1 MQRNLPVLIAEDNED
16 DAFLLRRALRTT
28 GVEGPVQIV
37 TDGEQVISYLRGE
50 GSFADRQQFP
60 FPGVLFLDIKMPRL
74 GGFGVLEW
82 VHKHPECHV
91 IPTMMFSSSAHPD
104 DVKRAYQSGANAYL
118 VKPAT
123 ITDLEAVLKKVWD
136 FWLVCARPP
145 LPERCA

>member
-1 MQRNLPVLIAEDNED
+1 MRNI
-16 DAFLLRRALRTT
+16 
-28 GVEGPVQIV
+28 GVEAPVQIV

-60 FPGVLFLDIKMPRL
+60 FPGVIFLDIKMPRL

-91 IPTMMFSSSAHPD
+91 IPTMMFSSSSHPD
-104 DVKRAYQSGANAYL
+104 DVKRAYQLGANAYL

-123 ITDLEAVLKKVWD
+123 ISELEGVGFLARL
-136 FWLVCARPP
+136 RPP
-145 LPERCA
+145 AGARTLQLILQTAPQSKRQF